1 MTLQIRAPFSGWSTA
16 LAEIPDEVFA
26 RAMLGE
32 GAAID
37 PTSHELCAPCDG
49 EVISVAA
56 ALHAVALRAANG
68 AEILVHVGIDT
79 VELGGQGFTMLV
91 RKGDRVRAGDV
102 LLRFDL
108 DQVARKARSLIT
120 PVIVTNADR
129 FRVTRTHT
137 DRRVA
142 AGEVLFEI
150 EDAGAGAPADTT
162 AATVVVSEA
171 LIVAHAHGIHAR
183 PAGLIARAA
192 KSLPYKL
199 ELRARGR
206 SANAQSTVAMMA
218 LGVRGGDELVI
229 VGFEPAAAAGVTELA
244 RVVRELDPAPA
255 HAEPVRAAPKPES
268 PAAASEPGRLRGVI
282 ANRGYA
288 LGRAAKFEIDDI
300 VVSEAGRGIGAES
313 AALERAL
320 AAVQARIT
328 ERARGTSQA
337 LRDILQAHL
346 ELLDDPQL
354 LEAARGAIGRGKSAG
369 FAWRASIADC
379 VAGLNATGDARL
391 MERAVDLAD
400 LERQVLRELTGAR
413 EARTDLAPDSILVA
427 RDLTP
432 SQLVDLDTRKLAGI
446 ALMAGGPTSHVAIL
460 AGTLGIPMLVS
471 MGAALRDV
479 PEKAELILDAE
490 SGLLHTA
497 PAASEIT
504 SARARLSASHER
516 QARELQ
522 AAGQECHLA
531 SGERIEVFANLAGNT
546 ADAQNAVALGAE
558 GCGLLRSEFLFLDR
572 ATAPNE
578 AEQRRSYQQVADILG
593 ARPLVIRTLDIGGD
607 KPIPYLPLPPEEN
620 PALGLRGVRTSLWRP
635 DLFDVQLRA
644 LLGVRP
650 AVRILIP
657 MITDAAEFAL
667 VSRRVDDLC
676 RELDVARPQL
686 GAMIETPAAAMLAGQ
701 IARTA
706 DFLSIGTNDLAQ
718 YGLAM
723 DRGNA
728 DLATR
733 IDGVHPAVL
742 RLIEATARGASAHGR
757 PLAVCGGLASDP
769 EAIPLLLGLGVTEL
783 SVIPGLIPRVKA
795 LVHSLGLDGC
805 RALARRALELS
816 SAAEVRDL
824 LRKEMA

>member
-1 MTLQIRAPFSGWSTA
+1 
-16 LAEIPDEVFA
+16 
-26 RAMLGE
+26 MLGE

-37 PTSHELCAPCDG
+37 PTSHELRAPCDG

-79 VELGGQGFTMLV
+79 VALGGEGFTVRV
-91 RKGDRVRAGDV
+91 RKGDRVRTGDV
-102 LLRFDL
+102 LLQFDL

-129 FRVTRTHT
+129 FRVTRAHT

-142 AGEVLFEI
+142 AGDVLFEI
-150 EDAGAGAPADTT
+150 EAAGAGS
-162 AATVVVSEA
+162 AAEASATTVVVSEA

-206 SANAQSTVAMMA
+206 SANAQSAVAMMA

-229 VGFEPAAAAGVTELA
+229 VGFEPGAAAGVAQIA

-255 HAEPVRAAPKPES
+255 HREPARAAPKPQVP
-268 PAAASEPGRLRGVI
+268 PASGEPGRLRGVI

-288 LGRAAKFEIDDI
+288 LGRAVKFEIDDI
-300 VVSEAGRGIGAES
+300 AVNETGRGVEEEN
-313 AALERAL
+313 AALDRAL
-320 AAVQARIT
+320 AAVQARIA
-328 ERARGTSQA
+328 ERTQGSSQA

-354 LEAARGAIGRGKSAG
+354 LDAARSLIASGKSAA
-369 FAWRASIADC
+369 FAWRAGIADC

-413 EARTDLAPDSILVA
+413 ESRTELAPGSILVA

-432 SQLVDLDTRKLAGI
+432 SQLVDLDTQKLSGI

-471 MGAALRDV
+471 MGAGLRV
-479 PEKAELILDAE
+479 EAGAELILDAE
-490 SGLLHTA
+490 SGSLHTA
-497 PAASEIT
+497 PTADERA
-504 SARARLSASHER
+504 SARSRISASRER
-516 QARELQ
+516 EARELQ
-522 AAGQECHLA
+522 AAARPCHLA
-531 SGERIEVFANLAGNT
+531 SGERIEVFANLAGT
-546 ADAQNAVALGAE
+546 SADARNAVALGAE

-572 ATAPNE
+572 ATAPGE
-578 AEQRRSYQQVADILG
+578 DEQRRSYQQVADILG

-635 DLFDVQLRA
+635 ELFDVQLRA

-667 VSRRVDDLC
+667 VSRRIDSLC
-676 RELDVARPQL
+676 RELGVARPQL

-701 IARTA
+701 IARDA

-723 DRGNA
+723 DRGHA

-742 RLIEATARGASAHGR
+742 RLIEATARGAATHAR

-769 EAIPLLLGLGVTEL
+769 EAIALLLGLGVTEL
-783 SVIPGLIPRVKA
+783 SVVPGVIPRIKA
-795 LVHSLGLDGC
+795 LVNTHELDRC
-805 RALARRALELS
+805 RALAERALELS
-816 SAAEVRDL
+816 SAAEVRAL
-824 LRKEMA
+824 LRGELA